1 MNARRLV
8 AVMVKELR
16 QLRRDRMT
24 LAMIV
29 GIPVLQLLLFG
40 YAINLD
46 VRGLR
51 MAVADEARTSQSR
64 AYVQDLIATG
74 VVTPVAAATSPD
86 DLMAALRAGDISVG
100 VWIPPDHARRRLEGR
115 EAVQI
120 LVDGSDTVV
129 QASARQ
135 LAQMPLDPAT
145 RTTPPVTVVPYFNP
159 ERRSAVN
166 STIVSV
172 RITPMSP
179 GTMFTAERRSG
190 LK

>member
-24 LAMIV
+24 LAKIV

-64 AYVQDLIATG
+64 AYVQDLSATG

-86 DLMAALRAGDISVG
+86 DLMTALRAGDISVG
-100 VWIPPDHARRRLEGR
+100 VWIPPDHARRRRAEHAARRVGAAPEVHR
-115 EAVQI
+115 DD
-120 LVDGSDTVV
+120 DGGDQVGSSAAARRSSTC
-129 QASARQ
+129 SARCAAWVSASFLVRPQ
-135 LAQMPLDPAT
+135 PSARTSPAT
-145 RTTPPVTVVPYFNP
+145 RT
-159 ERRSAVN
+159 
-166 STIVSV
+166 
-172 RITPMSP
+172 
-179 GTMFTAERRSG
+179 
-190 LK
+190 